1 MHALKLSP
9 LLLCLGLATGC
20 GSAEMLPTV
29 SASVSPST
37 FSAGGIT
44 TVTVDVENFTLRNP
58 SHSHNPSALTVA
70 QHDHSDA
77 AELTA
82 DGGHYH
88 IYLDSTDVNPLTMAW
103 AKTTTI
109 TVDGSPGAHTLIIRL
124 NADDHRFL
132 VPEVKATVDITL
144 E

>member
-1 MHALKLSP
+1 MHALKLFP
-9 LLLCLGLATGC
+9 LLLCLGLATSC
-20 GSAEMLPTV
+20 GSDEMMPMV

-44 TVTVDVENFTLRNP
+44 TVTVDVENFALRSP
-58 SHSHNPSALTVA
+58 SHSHSALTVA
-70 QHDHSDA
+70 PHDHSDA

-88 IYLDSTDVNPLTMAW
+88 IYLDSTDVNPIKMAW
-103 AKTTTI
+103 SKTTTI
-109 TVDGSPGAHTLIIRL
+109 AVDGSPGAHTLIVRL